1 MDNMKTNLSNE
12 EKKNKISQFLNLYY
26 SNSNSFKI
34 NQLPSWISL
43 FASILQ
49 KEVNNDLPKYY
60 RQFAPG
66 EVVLVNFGVSIGQE
80 LCGTHFAIVLNK
92 KDNKYN
98 STLLVVPLSSKYHD
112 DYVSLD
118 RELAERMEET
128 VKKSNKEIN
137 RKLDH
142 IQKEG
147 MEYFK
152 LLINFHDSNIKANAE
167 EISFLKSMSLLPA
180 SKEDYK
186 NNTEIAQK
194 NVKISRKEMSKIK
207 GDKKYPLLNKY
218 MTIYEISSN
227 LIKKSKKINTQ
238 ILKVSHFREE
248 TKKHNN
254 RSYAAINNI
263 KTISKLRL
271 INFYDR
277 GLVDRILVSED
288 SLNKIKTS
296 LYNLI

>member
-26 SNSNSFKI
+26 SNSNNFKI

-43 FASILQ
+43 FASILR
-49 KEVNNDLPKYY
+49 KEVSNDLPKYY
-60 RQFAPG
+60 KHFVPG
-66 EVVLVNFGVSIGQE
+66 EVVLANFGVSIGQE

-137 RKLDH
+137 RKLDY
-142 IQKEG
+142 IRKEWID
-147 MEYFK
+147 FVN
-152 LLINFHDSNIKANAE
+152 LLINFNESKIKANAE
-167 EISFLKSMSLLPA
+167 EISFLKNISFLPA

-186 NNTEIAQK
+186 NNTKIAQK
-194 NVKISRKEMSKIK
+194 NVEILMKKMSKIK
-207 GDKKYPLLNKY
+207 GDKKYPLINKY
-218 MTIYEISSN
+218 MTIYEISSDFT
-227 LIKKSKKINTQ
+227 KKSNKINTQ
-238 ILKVSHFREE
+238 IAKVSHFREE

-277 GLVDRILVSED
+277 GLVDRILISED

-296 LYNLI
+296 LYKLI

>member
-1 MDNMKTNLSNE
+1 MKTNLSNE
-12 EKKNKISQFLNLYY
+12 EKKNKISKFLNLYY

-49 KEVNNDLPKYY
+49 KEVSNDLPKYY
-60 RQFAPG
+60 KHFAPG
-66 EVVLVNFGVSIGQE
+66 EVVLANFGVSIGQE

-92 KDNKYN
+92 KDDKYN

-118 RELAERMEET
+118 RELPERMEET

-137 RKLDH
+137 RKLDYLR
-142 IQKEG
+142 KEWIVF
-147 MEYFK
+147 ED
-152 LLINFHDSNIKANAE
+152 LLTNLNDSKIKANAE
-167 EISFLKSMSLLPA
+167 EISFLKNISFLPA

-186 NNTEIAQK
+186 NNTKIAQK
-194 NVKISRKEMSKIK
+194 NVKILMKKMSKIK
-207 GDKKYPLLNKY
+207 GDKKYPLINKY
-218 MTIYEISSN
+218 MTIYEISSDFT
-227 LIKKSKKINTQ
+227 KKSNKINTQ
-238 ILKVSHFREE
+238 IAKVSHFREE

-277 GLVDRILVSED
+277 GLVDRILISED

-296 LYNLI
+296 LYKLI